1 MAGTLGADAFV
12 QFGDNE
18 VGEAQEALGGAPD
31 VVLEC
36 IGEVGMLGK
45 AVEHIRSDGTIISL
59 GFCTKPD
66 PVIPGVATFKQVRMI
81 FSMAYTLAEFE
92 QVARALD
99 AGHVEPRAMITE
111 TISLET
117 LPSMIEQ
124 LRQGTNQT
132 KVHVT
137 AN

>member
-12 QFGDNE
+12 QFGENE
-18 VGEAQEALGGAPD
+18 VGAVQEALGGSPD

-45 AVEHIRSDGTIISL
+45 AVDHVRPDGTIVSL
-59 GFCTKPD
+59 GFCTSPD
-66 PVIPGVATFKQVRMI
+66 PVIPGVATYKQVRMI

-92 QVARALD
+92 QVAHALD
-99 AGHVEPRAMITE
+99 AGHVEPRAMVSE
-111 TISLET
+111 TIGLDD
-117 LPSMIEQ
+117 LPGMIDQ
-124 LRQGTNQT
+124 LRQGAGQT

-137 AN
+137 SN